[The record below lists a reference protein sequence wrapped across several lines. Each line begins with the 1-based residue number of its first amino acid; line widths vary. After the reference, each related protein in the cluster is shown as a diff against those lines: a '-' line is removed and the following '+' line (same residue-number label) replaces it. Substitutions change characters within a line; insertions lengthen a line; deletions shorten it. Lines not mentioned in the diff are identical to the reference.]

1 MNYNTPKLN
10 QETSDK
16 WAQFDT
22 LSDHLRGHCKHQT
35 EESMTEYKK
44 HIGQYEPS
52 SRSPYNDMMIDTPS
66 TEELLAERNSAALG
80 DAVQSFA
87 IPRSVIKGEAPGAE
101 AHKGDKPEVAE
112 QARGRALEPH
122 EDFEQIGVTPQHEAT
137 PQPEVQAPMFEM
149 QEVVDGLPE
158 EELQAYKDQMLAEI
172 SDREAIVDAI
182 NRRLDTAQAKAYTRG
197 VRNAITK
204 QVKM

>member
-1 MNYNTPKLN
+1 MNYNTPNLN
-10 QETSDK
+10 QETNDK

-44 HIGQYEPS
+44 HIGQYERSSREQGYNEPS

-66 TEELLAERNSAALG
+66 PEELLAERNSATLG
-80 DAVQSFA
+80 DGVQSFA
-87 IPRSVIKGEAPGAE
+87 IPRSVIKGEHPEPHDWETPEAE
-101 AHKGDKPEVAE
+101 AV
-112 QARGRALEPH
+112 
-122 EDFEQIGVTPQHEAT
+122 
-137 PQPEVQAPMFEM
+137 QPAMLEM

-158 EELQAYKDQMLAEI
+158 DELQTYKDQMLAEI

-182 NRRLDTAQAKAYTRG
+182 NRRLDTVQAKAYTRG

>member
-10 QETSDK
+10 QETNDK

-44 HIGQYEPS
+44 HIGQYNT
-52 SRSPYNDMMIDTPS
+52 SPYNDMMIDTPS
-66 TEELLAERNSAALG
+66 PEELLAERNSAALG

-87 IPRSVIKGEAPGAE
+87 IPRSVIKGDEP
-101 AHKGDKPEVAE
+101 
-112 QARGRALEPH
+112 EPH
-122 EDFEQIGVTPQHEAT
+122 EDFE
-137 PQPEVQAPMFEM
+137 QPEVQAPMFEM

-182 NRRLDTAQAKAYTRG
+182 NRRLDTVQAKRYTGG

>member
-10 QETSDK
+10 QETNDK

-44 HIGQYEPS
+44 HIGQYERSSQGQSHNEPS

-66 TEELLAERNSAALG
+66 PEELLAERNSAALG

-87 IPRSVIKGEAPGAE
+87 IPRSVIKG
-101 AHKGDKPEVAE
+101 DKP
-112 QARGRALEPH
+112 EPH
-122 EDFEQIGVTPQHEAT
+122 EDFTSEARRGTAHEQA
-137 PQPEVQAPMFEM
+137 EVQAPVFEM

-158 EELQAYKDQMLAEI
+158 SELQTYKDQMLAEI

-182 NRRLDTAQAKAYTRG
+182 NRRLDTVQAKAYTRG

>member
-1 MNYNTPKLN
+1 MNYNTPNLN
-10 QETSDK
+10 QETNDK

-44 HIGQYEPS
+44 HIGQS
-52 SRSPYNDMMIDTPS
+52 NDMMVDQLALPRDT
-66 TEELLAERNSAALG
+66 
-80 DAVQSFA
+80 F
-87 IPRSVIKGEAPGAE
+87 KGNTVEPHDWEAPEAE
-101 AHKGDKPEVAE
+101 PVQD
-112 QARGRALEPH
+112 AL
-122 EDFEQIGVTPQHEAT
+122 
-137 PQPEVQAPMFEM
+137 FEM

-158 EELQAYKDQMLAEI
+158 EELQTYKDQMLAEI

-182 NRRLDTAQAKAYTRG
+182 NRRLDTVQAKAYTRG
-197 VRNAITK
+197 VRTAITK

>member
-1 MNYNTPKLN
+1 MNYNTPNLN
-10 QETSDK
+10 RPTNDK

-44 HIGQYEPS
+44 HIGQH
-52 SRSPYNDMMIDTPS
+52 NDMMIDD
-66 TEELLAERNSAALG
+66 LAL
-80 DAVQSFA
+80 
-87 IPRSVIKGEAPGAE
+87 PREAMKGYSP
-101 AHKGDKPEVAE
+101 
-112 QARGRALEPH
+112 EPH
-122 EDFEQIGVTPQHEAT
+122 EDFDAVEAEPIQDT
-137 PQPEVQAPMFEM
+137 LFEM

-182 NRRLDTAQAKAYTRG
+182 NRRLDTVQARVYTRG

>member
-10 QETSDK
+10 QETNDK

-44 HIGQYEPS
+44 HIGQ
-52 SRSPYNDMMIDTPS
+52 SPYNDMMIDTPS

-87 IPRSVIKGEAPGAE
+87 IPRSVIKG
-101 AHKGDKPEVAE
+101 DKP
-112 QARGRALEPH
+112 EPH
-122 EDFEQIGVTPQHEAT
+122 EDFTSEARRGIAHE
-137 PQPEVQAPMFEM
+137 QPEVQAPMFEM

-182 NRRLDTAQAKAYTRG
+182 NRRLDIVHAKAYTRG

>member
-10 QETSDK
+10 QETNDK

-44 HIGQYEPS
+44 YIGQYEP
-52 SRSPYNDMMIDTPS
+52 SPYNDMMIDTPS
-66 TEELLAERNSAALG
+66 PEELLSERNSAALG

-87 IPRSVIKGEAPGAE
+87 IPRAAI
-101 AHKGDKPEVAE
+101 KGDKPEQEAAE
-112 QARGRALEPH
+112 RVRGRVVEPH
-122 EDFEQIGVTPQHEAT
+122 EDFE
-137 PQPEVQAPMFEM
+137 QPEVQAPMFEM

-158 EELQAYKDQMLAEI
+158 SELQTYKDQMLSEI

-182 NRRLDTAQAKAYTRG
+182 NRRLDTVQAKQYTRG

>member
-10 QETSDK
+10 QETNDK

-35 EESMTEYKK
+35 EESMAEYKK
-44 HIGQYEPS
+44 HIGQS
-52 SRSPYNDMMIDTPS
+52 HNDMMVDQLALPRDT
-66 TEELLAERNSAALG
+66 
-80 DAVQSFA
+80 F
-87 IPRSVIKGEAPGAE
+87 KGNT
-101 AHKGDKPEVAE
+101 V
-112 QARGRALEPH
+112 EPH
-122 EDFEQIGVTPQHEAT
+122 DWQTPESE
-137 PQPEVQAPMFEM
+137 PVQPAMFKM

-158 EELQAYKDQMLAEI
+158 DELQSYKDQMLSEI

-182 NRRLDTAQAKAYTRG
+182 NRRLDSVQAKRYTAG

>member
-1 MNYNTPKLN
+1 MNYNTPKLG
-10 QETSDK
+10 QETNDK

-35 EESMTEYKK
+35 EESMSEYKK
-44 HIGQYEPS
+44 HIGQG
-52 SRSPYNDMMIDTPS
+52 NDMMIDQLALPRDVFKGS
-66 TEELLAERNSAALG
+66 T
-80 DAVQSFA
+80 V
-87 IPRSVIKGEAPGAE
+87 
-101 AHKGDKPEVAE
+101 
-112 QARGRALEPH
+112 EPH
-122 EDFEQIGVTPQHEAT
+122 DWQMPEAE
-137 PQPEVQAPMFEM
+137 PVQPAMLEM

-158 EELQAYKDQMLAEI
+158 SELQAYKDQMLAEI

-182 NRRLDTAQAKAYTRG
+182 NRRLDTVQAKQYTRG

>member
-10 QETSDK
+10 QETNDK

-44 HIGQYEPS
+44 HIGQG
-52 SRSPYNDMMIDTPS
+52 NDMMIDN
-66 TEELLAERNSAALG
+66 LAL
-80 DAVQSFA
+80 
-87 IPRSVIKGEAPGAE
+87 PREAMKGYNP
-101 AHKGDKPEVAE
+101 
-112 QARGRALEPH
+112 EPH
-122 EDFEQIGVTPQHEAT
+122 EDFDAEPV
-137 PQPEVQAPMFEM
+137 QPAMFEM

-158 EELQAYKDQMLAEI
+158 EDLQTYKDQMLAEI

-182 NRRLDTAQAKAYTRG
+182 NRRLDTAQAKQYTRG

>member
-10 QETSDK
+10 QETNDK

-35 EESMTEYKK
+35 EESMSEYKK
-44 HIGQYEPS
+44 HIGQG
-52 SRSPYNDMMIDTPS
+52 NDMMVDQLALPRDT
-66 TEELLAERNSAALG
+66 
-80 DAVQSFA
+80 F
-87 IPRSVIKGEAPGAE
+87 KGNT
-101 AHKGDKPEVAE
+101 V
-112 QARGRALEPH
+112 EPH
-122 EDFEQIGVTPQHEAT
+122 DWQTPEAE
-137 PQPEVQAPMFEM
+137 PIQDALFEM

-158 EELQAYKDQMLAEI
+158 EELQTYKDQMLAEI

-182 NRRLDTAQAKAYTRG
+182 NRRLDTVQAKQYTGG
-197 VRNAITK
+197 VRSAITK

>member
-10 QETSDK
+10 QETNDK

-87 IPRSVIKGEAPGAE
+87 IPRSVIKGEHP
-101 AHKGDKPEVAE
+101 
-112 QARGRALEPH
+112 EPH
-122 EDFEQIGVTPQHEAT
+122 DWETPEAE
-137 PQPEVQAPMFEM
+137 PVQDTMLEM

-158 EELQAYKDQMLAEI
+158 EELQSYKDQMLAEI

-182 NRRLDTAQAKAYTRG
+182 NRRLDTVQAKAYTRG
-197 VRNAITK
+197 VRSAITK

>member
-1 MNYNTPKLN
+1 MNYNTPNLN
-10 QETSDK
+10 QETNDK

-52 SRSPYNDMMIDTPS
+52 SQSPYNDMMIDTPS
-66 TEELLAERNSAALG
+66 PEELLAERNSAALG

-87 IPRSVIKGEAPGAE
+87 IPRSVIKGERP
-101 AHKGDKPEVAE
+101 
-112 QARGRALEPH
+112 EPH
-122 EDFEQIGVTPQHEAT
+122 DW
-137 PQPEVQAPMFEM
+137 QAPESEPIQDTMLEM

-182 NRRLDTAQAKAYTRG
+182 NRRLDSVQAKRYTAG
-197 VRNAITK
+197 VRSAITK

>member
-10 QETSDK
+10 QETNDK

-35 EESMTEYKK
+35 DESMTEYKK
-44 HIGQYEPS
+44 HIGQY
-52 SRSPYNDMMIDTPS
+52 NDMMIDTPS
-66 TEELLAERNSAALG
+66 PEELLAERNSAALG

-87 IPRSVIKGEAPGAE
+87 IPRSVIKG
-101 AHKGDKPEVAE
+101 DKP
-112 QARGRALEPH
+112 EPH
-122 EDFEQIGVTPQHEAT
+122 EDFEQA
-137 PQPEVQAPMFEM
+137 EVQAPMFEM
-149 QEVVDGLPE
+149 QEAVDGLPE
-158 EELQAYKDQMLAEI
+158 SELQAYKDQMLAEI

-182 NRRLDTAQAKAYTRG
+182 NRRLDTVQAKQYTGG

-204 QVKM
+204 QVRM

>member
-10 QETSDK
+10 QETNDK

-44 HIGQYEPS
+44 HIGQYERS
-52 SRSPYNDMMIDTPS
+52 SQGQSHNEPSPYNDMMIDTPS
-66 TEELLAERNSAALG
+66 PEELLAERNSAALG
-80 DAVQSFA
+80 DGVQSFA
-87 IPRSVIKGEAPGAE
+87 IPRSVV
-101 AHKGDKPEVAE
+101 KGDRP
-112 QARGRALEPH
+112 EPH
-122 EDFEQIGVTPQHEAT
+122 EDFTSEARRGTAHEQIGVTPQHEAT

-158 EELQAYKDQMLAEI
+158 SELQTYKDQMLAEI

-182 NRRLDTAQAKAYTRG
+182 NRRLDSVQAKAYTRG
-197 VRNAITK
+197 VRSAITK
-204 QVKM
+204 QVKL

>member
-10 QETSDK
+10 QETNDK

-52 SRSPYNDMMIDTPS
+52 SRGRNPYNTSPYNDMMVDTPS
-66 TEELLAERNSAALG
+66 PEELLAERNSAALG
-80 DAVQSFA
+80 DGVQSFA
-87 IPRSVIKGEAPGAE
+87 IPRSVIRGEHP
-101 AHKGDKPEVAE
+101 
-112 QARGRALEPH
+112 EPH
-122 EDFEQIGVTPQHEAT
+122 DWQVPEAE
-137 PQPEVQAPMFEM
+137 PVQDTMLEM

-158 EELQAYKDQMLAEI
+158 SELQTYKDQMLAEI

>member
-1 MNYNTPKLN
+1 MNYNTPKLG
-10 QETSDK
+10 QETNDK

-44 HIGQYEPS
+44 HIGQY
-52 SRSPYNDMMIDTPS
+52 NDMMIDTPS
-66 TEELLAERNSAALG
+66 PEELLAERNSAALG
-80 DAVQSFA
+80 GGVQSFA
-87 IPRSVIKGEAPGAE
+87 IPRAVIKGEHP
-101 AHKGDKPEVAE
+101 
-112 QARGRALEPH
+112 EPH
-122 EDFEQIGVTPQHEAT
+122 DW
-137 PQPEVQAPMFEM
+137 QAPESEPVQDTMLEM

-158 EELQAYKDQMLAEI
+158 AELQSYKDQMLAEI

-182 NRRLDTAQAKAYTRG
+182 NRRLDSVQAKRYTAG

>member
-1 MNYNTPKLN
+1 MNYNTPNLN
-10 QETSDK
+10 QETNDK

-35 EESMTEYKK
+35 EESMSEYKK
-44 HIGQYEPS
+44 HINQ
-52 SRSPYNDMMIDTPS
+52 YNDMMIDTPS

-80 DAVQSFA
+80 DGVQSFA
-87 IPRSVIKGEAPGAE
+87 IPRSVIKGEHP
-101 AHKGDKPEVAE
+101 
-112 QARGRALEPH
+112 EPH
-122 EDFEQIGVTPQHEAT
+122 DW
-137 PQPEVQAPMFEM
+137 QAPESEPVQDTMLEM

-158 EELQAYKDQMLAEI
+158 EELQTYKDQMLAEI

-182 NRRLDTAQAKAYTRG
+182 NRRLDTVQAKQYTRG
-197 VRNAITK
+197 VRSAITK

>member
-1 MNYNTPKLN
+1 MNYNTPNLN
-10 QETSDK
+10 QETNDK

-22 LSDHLRGHCKHQT
+22 LSDHLRGHCKHET

-44 HIGQYEPS
+44 HIGQY
-52 SRSPYNDMMIDTPS
+52 NDMMIDTPS
-66 TEELLAERNSAALG
+66 PEELLAERNSAALG
-80 DAVQSFA
+80 DGVQSFA
-87 IPRSVIKGEAPGAE
+87 IPRSVIKGEHP
-101 AHKGDKPEVAE
+101 
-112 QARGRALEPH
+112 EPH
-122 EDFEQIGVTPQHEAT
+122 DW
-137 PQPEVQAPMFEM
+137 QAPEAEPIQDAMFEM

-182 NRRLDTAQAKAYTRG
+182 NRRLDTVQAKQYTGG
-197 VRNAITK
+197 VRSAITK

>member
-1 MNYNTPKLN
+1 MNYNTPNLN
-10 QETSDK
+10 QETNDK

-22 LSDHLRGHCKHQT
+22 LSDHLRGHCKHET

-44 HIGQYEPS
+44 HINQ
-52 SRSPYNDMMIDTPS
+52 YNDMMIDTPS

-80 DAVQSFA
+80 DGVQSFA
-87 IPRSVIKGEAPGAE
+87 IPRSVIKGEHP
-101 AHKGDKPEVAE
+101 
-112 QARGRALEPH
+112 EPH
-122 EDFEQIGVTPQHEAT
+122 DWETPEAEPIQDT
-137 PQPEVQAPMFEM
+137 MLEM

-158 EELQAYKDQMLAEI
+158 EELQTYKDQMLAEI

-182 NRRLDTAQAKAYTRG
+182 NRRLDTVQAKQYTRG
-197 VRNAITK
+197 VRSAITK

>member
-10 QETSDK
+10 QETNDK

-44 HIGQYEPS
+44 HIGQYEH
-52 SRSPYNDMMIDTPS
+52 SPYNDMMIDTLSP
-66 TEELLAERNSAALG
+66 EELLAERNSAALG
-80 DAVQSFA
+80 DGVQSFA
-87 IPRSVIKGEAPGAE
+87 IPRSVIKG
-101 AHKGDKPEVAE
+101 DKP
-112 QARGRALEPH
+112 EPH
-122 EDFEQIGVTPQHEAT
+122 EDFEQA
-137 PQPEVQAPMFEM
+137 EVQAPMFEM

-158 EELQAYKDQMLAEI
+158 AELQAYKDQMLAEI

-182 NRRLDTAQAKAYTRG
+182 NRRLDTVQAKQYTRG

-204 QVKM
+204 RVKL

>member
-10 QETSDK
+10 QETNDR

-44 HIGQYEPS
+44 HIGQY
-52 SRSPYNDMMIDTPS
+52 NDMMIDTPS
-66 TEELLAERNSAALG
+66 PEELLAERNSAALG
-80 DAVQSFA
+80 DGVQSFA
-87 IPRSVIKGEAPGAE
+87 IPRSVIRGEHP
-101 AHKGDKPEVAE
+101 
-112 QARGRALEPH
+112 EPH
-122 EDFEQIGVTPQHEAT
+122 DWQVPEAE
-137 PQPEVQAPMFEM
+137 PVQDAMLEM

-158 EELQAYKDQMLAEI
+158 SELQTYKDQMLAEI

-182 NRRLDTAQAKAYTRG
+182 NRRLDTVNAKSYTRG

>member
-10 QETSDK
+10 QETNDK

-44 HIGQYEPS
+44 HIGQH
-52 SRSPYNDMMIDTPS
+52 NDMMIDN
-66 TEELLAERNSAALG
+66 LAL
-80 DAVQSFA
+80 
-87 IPRSVIKGEAPGAE
+87 PREAMKGYNP
-101 AHKGDKPEVAE
+101 
-112 QARGRALEPH
+112 EPH
-122 EDFEQIGVTPQHEAT
+122 EDFDAEPV
-137 PQPEVQAPMFEM
+137 QPAMFEM

-182 NRRLDTAQAKAYTRG
+182 NRRLDSVQAKAYTGG

-204 QVKM
+204 QVKL

>member
-1 MNYNTPKLN
+1 MNYNTPNLN
-10 QETSDK
+10 QETNDK

-35 EESMTEYKK
+35 EESMSEYKK
-44 HIGQYEPS
+44 HIGQH
-52 SRSPYNDMMIDTPS
+52 NDMMIDNLALPR
-66 TEELLAERNSAALG
+66 EAMMGYNPEPEAAER
-80 DAVQSFA
+80 V
-87 IPRSVIKGEAPGAE
+87 
-101 AHKGDKPEVAE
+101 
-112 QARGRALEPH
+112 RGRVVEPH
-122 EDFEQIGVTPQHEAT
+122 EDFAA
-137 PQPEVQAPMFEM
+137 PESEPVQDSLFEM

-182 NRRLDTAQAKAYTRG
+182 NRRLDTVQGLASRREAQAKAYTRG

-204 QVKM
+204 QVKMQ

>member
-1 MNYNTPKLN
+1 MNYNTPNLN
-10 QETSDK
+10 QETNDK

-35 EESMTEYKK
+35 EESMSEYKK
-44 HIGQYEPS
+44 HIGQ
-52 SRSPYNDMMIDTPS
+52 YNDMMIDTPS
-66 TEELLAERNSAALG
+66 PEELLAERNSAALG

-87 IPRSVIKGEAPGAE
+87 IPRSVIKGEHP
-101 AHKGDKPEVAE
+101 
-112 QARGRALEPH
+112 EPH
-122 EDFEQIGVTPQHEAT
+122 DWQTPESEPIQDT
-137 PQPEVQAPMFEM
+137 MLEM

-182 NRRLDTAQAKAYTRG
+182 NRRLDTVQGLASRREAQAKAYTRG

-204 QVKM
+204 QVKL

>member
-10 QETSDK
+10 QETNDK

-44 HIGQYEPS
+44 HIGQY
-52 SRSPYNDMMIDTPS
+52 NDMMIDTPS
-66 TEELLAERNSAALG
+66 PEELLAERNSAALG
-80 DAVQSFA
+80 DGVQSFA
-87 IPRSVIKGEAPGAE
+87 IPRSVIRGEHP
-101 AHKGDKPEVAE
+101 
-112 QARGRALEPH
+112 EPH
-122 EDFEQIGVTPQHEAT
+122 DWQVPEAE
-137 PQPEVQAPMFEM
+137 PVQDTILEM

-158 EELQAYKDQMLAEI
+158 SELQTYKDQMLAEI

-182 NRRLDTAQAKAYTRG
+182 NRRLDTVNAKSYTRG